1 MKLLYKFGMVAAL
14 PVAVT
19 TTALSG
25 IGTAQAASAFPDHY
39 AAPYLQI
46 TGSDAG
52 DMSADMRATGVKDYT
67 LSFLIPRSGCTP
79 KWEADDSSV
88 GAFTSQV
95 KALKQAGG
103 NVIVSFGGESGGE
116 LAQTCTSVSSLTAA
130 YENVV
135 KTYGIT
141 RLDFDIEG
149 DVLGDSAA
157 NTRRN
162 KALAALQSEN
172 PSVQVDYTLAVAPDG
187 LPSQELGLLRD
198 AKNRGVNVS
207 VVNLMTM
214 DFGDGENALNDAQ
227 SAARATSGQ
236 LASLYGISKAAAYAK
251 MGLTPIAGR
260 NDDNEVFSQSDAKK
274 LERFASSNGVQE
286 LSFWELHDY
295 DKATGFSYSRIFNAI
310 GG

>member
-1 MKLLYKFGMVAAL
+1 MKLLCKFGMVAAL

-25 IGTAQAASAFPDHY
+25 IGTAQAASPFSDHY

-46 TGSDAG
+46 TGADAG

-67 LSFLIPRSGCTP
+67 LAFLIPRSGCTP

-103 NVIVSFGGESGGE
+103 DVIVSFGGESGGE

-149 DVLGDSAA
+149 DVLGDAAA

-172 PSVQVDYTLAVAPDG
+172 PSVQVDYTLAVDPDG
-187 LPSQELGLLRD
+187 LPSRELGVLRD
-198 AKNRGVNVS
+198 AQNRGVNVS

-236 LASLYGISKAAAYAK
+236 LASLYGISKTAAYAR

-274 LERFASSNGVQE
+274 LERFAASNGVQE

-295 DKATGFSYSRIFNAI
+295 DKATGFAYSRTFNAI

>member
-67 LSFLIPRSGCTP
+67 LAFLIPRSGCTP

-95 KALKQAGG
+95 KALKHAGG
-103 NVIVSFGGESGGE
+103 DVIVSFGGESGGE

-135 KTYGIT
+135 KAYGIT

-172 PSVQVDYTLAVAPDG
+172 PSVQVDYTLAVDPDG
-187 LPSQELGLLRD
+187 LPSQELGVLRD

-251 MGLTPIAGR
+251 MGLTPIAGH

-274 LERFASSNGVQE
+274 LERFAASNGVQE

-295 DKATGFSYSRIFNAI
+295 DKATGFAYSRIFNAI
-310 GG
+310 AG